1 MYKCPEC
8 NAIFEEPI
16 LIRTTYESYYGVSD
30 LQSNTPLTLELC
42 PNCKAENIEEIEE
55 EIEEDE

>member
-1 MYKCPEC
+1 MYKCLEC
-8 NAIFEEPI
+8 NAKFEEPV
-16 LIRTTYESYYGVSD
+16 LIKTTYESYYGVSD

-42 PNCKAENIEEIEE
+42 PNCKNENIEE